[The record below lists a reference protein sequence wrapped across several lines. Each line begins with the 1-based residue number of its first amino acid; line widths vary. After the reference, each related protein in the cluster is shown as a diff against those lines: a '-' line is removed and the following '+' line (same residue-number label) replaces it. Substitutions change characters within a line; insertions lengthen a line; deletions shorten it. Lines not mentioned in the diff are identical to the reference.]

1 MRGDATS
8 DSANQRTEHLRTMP
22 DDLRRESR
30 EVGSSNRVFG
40 LVFAAVF
47 LLIAVGPLF
56 VGRPIHFS
64 SLVVSVAFGI
74 VALIAPAVLAPL
86 NRVWTK
92 FGLLLHKIV
101 SPVIL
106 GIMFYVVITPMG
118 LVMRLLGKDPLRL
131 RWEPKAATYW
141 IERSPPGP
149 PPETFIDQF

>member
-1 MRGDATS
+1 MS
-8 DSANQRTEHLRTMP
+8 
-22 DDLRRESR
+22 DDLKRASR
-30 EVGSSNRVFG
+30 EVGSSDRVFG
-40 LVFAAVF
+40 LVFAAFFF
-47 LLIAVGPLF
+47 LVAVGPLF
-56 VGRPIHFS
+56 VGRPIHLW
-64 SLVVSVAFGI
+64 SLAVSVAFGV
-74 VALIAPAVLAPL
+74 VALVAPAALAPL

-92 FGLLLHKIV
+92 FGLLLHKVV

>member
-1 MRGDATS
+1 M
-8 DSANQRTEHLRTMP
+8 
-22 DDLRRESR
+22 
-30 EVGSSNRVFG
+30 FG

-47 LLIAVGPLF
+47 FLVAVGPLF
-56 VGRPIHFS
+56 VGRPIHLW
-64 SLVVSVAFGI
+64 SLVVSVTFGV

-131 RWEPKAATYW
+131 RWEPNAASYW
-141 IERSPPGP
+141 IERTPPGP
-149 PPETFIDQF
+149 PPETFADQF